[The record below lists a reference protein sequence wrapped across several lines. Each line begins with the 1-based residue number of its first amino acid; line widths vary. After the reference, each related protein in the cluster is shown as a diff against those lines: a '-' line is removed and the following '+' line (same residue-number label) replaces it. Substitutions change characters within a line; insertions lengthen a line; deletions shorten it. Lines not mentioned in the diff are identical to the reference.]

1 MSTRR
6 HTLWNQTWGAA
17 AALLGLAALTVA
29 TLGLAAV
36 PGAATDERQYLQ
48 AETCADATPA
58 PHASC
63 LHARKARVATV
74 VIRDEPKQEEF
85 TLRLHKT
92 PGLPQEIDMGGEG
105 PLLERLEAGDDVTVT
120 LWRDYA
126 VVVARDGIAQ
136 ETADTPEDEAES
148 ILAVALA
155 LIPLGT
161 FLLHTGASACARARA
176 WADTGLPAVLLLR
189 LKWALGSTL
198 CVLPAVAL
206 ADLADLGPVGEALVW
221 CAMVPLVRHY
231 LVWKAVRGQ
240 GRHARPLATESPVR

>member
-6 HTLWNQTWGAA
+6 RTLWHRAWRAV
-17 AALLGLAALTVA
+17 AALLGLVALTVA
-29 TLGLAAV
+29 SLGLAAV
-36 PGAATDERQYLQ
+36 PQAVTDERQYLQ

-92 PGLPQEIDMGGEG
+92 PGLPREIDMGGEG
-105 PLLERLEAGDDVTVT
+105 PLLERLEVGDDVTVT
-120 LWRDYA
+120 LWRDHA

-136 ETADTPEDEAES
+136 ETADTPEDEADV
-148 ILAVALA
+148 ILAVALT
-155 LIPLGT
+155 LIPIGA
-161 FLLHTGASACARARA
+161 FLLHTGASACAGARA
-176 WADTGLPAVLLLR
+176 WAATGLPAVLVLR

-198 CVLPAVAL
+198 CVLPAFVL
-206 ADLADLGPVGEALVW
+206 AGLAELGPVGEALLW
-221 CAMVPLVRHY
+221 CTLVPLVRHY
-231 LVWKAVRGQ
+231 LVWKSVRSR
-240 GRHARPLATESPVR
+240 GRHARPLAAGSTFL